1 MADVEDLKIIL
12 RAEVDKAI
20 SDLKKASREGK
31 NAQRDWDNIA
41 KSFQDNIKHS
51 LSLKN
56 AFSQLSMQIAGGLAI
71 YNLAANAISALSKTF
86 KESVQEYSK
95 ASEEHARLEAQIRA
109 TGGAAGYTANQ
120 LENMA
125 TELQTTTKIS
135 ENEVRAA
142 QSSLL
147 KFTSITGDAFKK
159 ATELSLDLAKTM
171 GTDTASAAQMLGR
184 AIENP
189 AEGFGALRRSGI
201 ILTESQEKLAKAF
214 VESGDKAKAQEIVLQ
229 AVADRVG
236 GVAKAIGNDD
246 PAGLKR
252 LGIAA
257 NEAKEHLGKMVAE
270 GISPVINKLADLIE
284 RSNNAKDA
292 INNLNAALRGE
303 GDYDS
308 IKAAYERE
316 KKTLEALKASLA
328 GADIVEQAQIEKQIA
343 DVEARIAQLS
353 EMLRRKAQTASGPSS
368 GTKPSVQNEKDEK
381 AAEYIKSV
389 NDELA
394 KNIQA
399 IKLRASALGQEAS
412 SQELLTQYLNAYVK
426 LIQGSN
432 GLVTENN
439 PAAKLLKIQIQALVN
454 GQKELSQ
461 AQALAEYQMEKAGEI
476 EGARYNAAYEYWKAQ
491 QAAAK
496 AAAEQQER
504 EAQAL
509 AEYQMEKA
517 GEIEGARYNA
527 AYEYWKAQQAAA
539 KAAAEQQ
546 EREAQAL
553 AEYQMEKAGEI
564 EGARYNAAYEYW
576 KAQQAAAK
584 AAAEQQERE
593 AQALAEY
600 QMEKAGEIEGA
611 RYNAAY
617 EYWKAQQAAAK
628 AAAEQQER
636 EAQALAEYQ
645 MEKAGEIEGARYNAA
660 YEYWKAQQAAAK
672 AAAEQQEREAQAL
685 AEYQMEKAG
694 EIEGARYNAAYEYWK
709 AQQAAAKAA
718 AEQQEREAQ
727 ALAEYQMEKAGEI
740 EGARYN
746 AAYEYWKAQQ
756 AAAKAAA
763 EQQEREAQALAE
775 YQMEK
780 AGEIEAARYLAA
792 YLAWLKKQQ
801 LIEDEKKKWE
811 DYYKYLKSQ
820 AEETAKKV
828 LASGLLDLFNSI
840 GAAMASGASS
850 ADAAE
855 AAMRKFF
862 QTALQQTSM
871 LALNAGLKLLV
882 EGGLSML
889 PMALGLFALAG
900 ISGIAAGAIG
910 AAGGVRQVDY
920 DQYIVNPVID
930 AETELANKRVDIIKQ
945 QLDDEKKLRDEN
957 LKRIEE
963 SFNTEYEVLK
973 DQWQRGL
980 ISTEQY
986 KQQSANLRSQEES
999 AKAEANKPVEEA
1011 EALLAQIEA
1020 ARNQKLSYLATEA
1033 KKRQDELNSMSGW
1046 DKFWSGRDEELV
1058 AELDVLDARIKKVK
1072 EAQSLPEISAAK
1084 YGADFVTQGPKLMLV
1099 GDNPGGRERVRV
1111 EPIGTPNRYGPNS
1124 DQIIIQISGDVYGIE
1139 DLYQKLEAAGRKLMK
1154 SGRLRTGAFA

>member
-517 GEIEGARYNA
+517 GEIE
-527 AYEYWKAQQAAA
+527 
-539 KAAAEQQ
+539 
-546 EREAQAL
+546 
-553 AEYQMEKAGEI
+553 
-564 EGARYNAAYEYW
+564 
-576 KAQQAAAK
+576 
-584 AAAEQQERE
+584 
-593 AQALAEY
+593 
-600 QMEKAGEIEGA
+600 
-611 RYNAAY
+611 
-617 EYWKAQQAAAK
+617 
-628 AAAEQQER
+628 
-636 EAQALAEYQ
+636 
-645 MEKAGEIEGARYNAA
+645 
-660 YEYWKAQQAAAK
+660 
-672 AAAEQQEREAQAL
+672 
-685 AEYQMEKAG
+685 
-694 EIEGARYNAAYEYWK
+694 
-709 AQQAAAKAA
+709 
-718 AEQQEREAQ
+718 
-727 ALAEYQMEKAGEI
+727 
-740 EGARYN
+740 
-746 AAYEYWKAQQ
+746 
-756 AAAKAAA
+756 
-763 EQQEREAQALAE
+763 
-775 YQMEK
+775 
-780 AGEIEAARYLAA
+780 AARYLAA

>member
-564 EGARYNAAYEYW
+564 E
-576 KAQQAAAK
+576 
-584 AAAEQQERE
+584 
-593 AQALAEY
+593 
-600 QMEKAGEIEGA
+600 
-611 RYNAAY
+611 
-617 EYWKAQQAAAK
+617 
-628 AAAEQQER
+628 
-636 EAQALAEYQ
+636 
-645 MEKAGEIEGARYNAA
+645 
-660 YEYWKAQQAAAK
+660 
-672 AAAEQQEREAQAL
+672 
-685 AEYQMEKAG
+685 
-694 EIEGARYNAAYEYWK
+694 
-709 AQQAAAKAA
+709 
-718 AEQQEREAQ
+718 
-727 ALAEYQMEKAGEI
+727 
-740 EGARYN
+740 
-746 AAYEYWKAQQ
+746 
-756 AAAKAAA
+756 
-763 EQQEREAQALAE
+763 
-775 YQMEK
+775 
-780 AGEIEAARYLAA
+780 AARYLAA